1 MYFRAFMRIRVAASA
16 AVFMMVTLV
25 SAPWLQ
31 SESEAAVPHFNPA
44 PVKGDKL
51 LPILTKEDLVGQGVQ
66 HPYQIHAYELAAKIP
81 KVIYQQPCYC
91 HCDRSMGHNSLHSC
105 FSGMHGAQCSTCM
118 QELYYTYT
126 MYKKGKTPRQIRA
139 GIIKGDWQSI
149 DLDKVL
155 SIN

>member
-1 MYFRAFMRIRVAASA
+1 MRVRVAASA
-16 AVFMMVTLV
+16 LLFMMVALV
-25 SAPWLQ
+25 SAPWLR
-31 SESEAAVPHFNPA
+31 SADMEVPHFNSAPPA
-44 PVKGDKL
+44 KSDKL
-51 LPILTKEDLVGQGVQ
+51 PPILTKDQLWGNNAT

-81 KVIYQQPCYC
+81 KVLYQQPCYC

-105 FSGMHGAQCSTCM
+105 FSGMHGAQCTTCM

-126 MYKKGKTPRQIRA
+126 MYKKGKTPRQIRT

-155 SIN
+155 SID

>member
-1 MYFRAFMRIRVAASA
+1 MRIRVAASA
-16 AVFMMVTLV
+16 ALFMMVALV

-31 SESEAAVPHFNPA
+31 SADMDVPHFNAAPPA
-44 PVKGDKL
+44 KGDKL
-51 LPILTKEDLVGQGVQ
+51 PPILTKDQLWGNNAQ

-126 MYKKGKTPRQIRA
+126 MHKKGKTARQIRV
-139 GIIKGDWQSI
+139 GIIKGDWKSI